1 VRLNWAE
8 RWVVNNPLRAVV
20 QGIEIRLLKEH
31 METGSRSRFL
41 EIGCGRGAGA
51 RLILRDFAPETLI
64 ASDLDTAMLVKAA
77 RYLSADEQ
85 RRILL
90 SAADVLSLPFREGTF
105 DVVFGFGVLHHV
117 PDWRPSMAEVWRVI
131 RPGGIYFLE
140 EIYPS
145 LYQNALTKHILLH
158 PTEDRFRSGDLKQ
171 EWARSGFSLVAAR
184 EVKRVGIVAV
194 LRKAEARP
202 PAG

>member
-1 VRLNWAE
+1 MRLNWAE

-20 QGIEIRLLKEH
+20 QDIEIRLLKEYID
-31 METGSRSRFL
+31 TGSRSRFL

-51 RLILRDFAPETLI
+51 RLILRDFAPEILI

-77 RYLSADEQ
+77 RYLSTDEQ
-85 RRILL
+85 QSILL

-105 DVVFGFGVLHHV
+105 DAVFGFGVLHHV

-158 PTEDRFRSGDLKQ
+158 PTEDRFRSGDLKE
-171 EWARSGFSLVAAR
+171 EWTRPGFSLVAAR
-184 EVKRVGIVAV
+184 EVKRVGIVVV